1 MQTYL
6 FTLFTCFKIKDVL
19 IRENNKTAEILLESV
34 GIKID
39 ENLTHV
45 KDIIYNENDV
55 VLEFV

>member
-6 FTLFTCFKIKDVL
+6 FTLFTCFKIKDV
-19 IRENNKTAEILLESV
+19 IIKESNKTAEILLESV

-39 ENLTHV
+39 ENLTHINN
-45 KDIIYNENDV
+45 IIYNENQS